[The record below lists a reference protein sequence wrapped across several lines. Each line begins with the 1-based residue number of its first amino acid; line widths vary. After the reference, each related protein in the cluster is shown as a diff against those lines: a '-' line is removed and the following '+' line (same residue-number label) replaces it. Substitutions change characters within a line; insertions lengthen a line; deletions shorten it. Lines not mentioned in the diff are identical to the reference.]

1 MTGNNPYH
9 QAVLLSEAVEALNIM
24 PNGIY
29 VDATFGGGSH
39 SRAILAALQEGG
51 KLFAF
56 DQDEDAQQ
64 NIPAHDARFVFVAQN
79 FKHLKRFLRLHGVSR
94 VNGIL
99 ADLGVSW
106 HQFNTPGRGFSIR
119 FNSEQ
124 LDMRMSTEV
133 TQTAGEIINRYSVA
147 QLTEMFGNYG
157 DLPNARKIA
166 EAIAAAR
173 QKHPIETVQQLK
185 GITAPFAIGKLPQF
199 YARVFQA
206 VRMEVNREEEALEQ
220 LLQQSA
226 QVLEKG
232 GRLVVIAYHSV
243 EDRMVKNFIKTGNT
257 TGLEEKDIFGNSE
270 KPFKAVNKKVITP
283 SQTEIK
289 ENPKAAS
296 AKMRIAEKL

>member
-1 MTGNNPYH
+1 MTGNNLYH
-9 QAVLLSEAVEALNIM
+9 QAVLLTEAVEALNIT
-24 PNGIY
+24 PNGVY

-39 SRAILAALQEGG
+39 TRAILAALGANG
-51 KLFAF
+51 RLFAF

-64 NIPAHDARFVFVAQN
+64 NIPASDSRFVFIAQN
-79 FKHLKRFLRLHGVSR
+79 FKHLRRFLRMHGVSR

-119 FNSEQ
+119 FGSEQ
-124 LDMRMSTEV
+124 LDMRMSAEAP
-133 TQTAGEIINRYSVA
+133 QTAFEVLNHYPVIR
-147 QLTEMFGNYG
+147 LTEMLKNYG

-185 GITAPFAIGKLPQF
+185 GVTAPFAIGKLPQF

-206 VRMEVNREEEALEQ
+206 VRMEVNQEAEALEQ
-220 LLQQSA
+220 LLQQSE

-232 GRLVVIAYHSV
+232 GRLVIIAYHSV
-243 EDRMVKNFIKTGNT
+243 EDRMVKNFIKTGNSN
-257 TGLEEKDIFGNSE
+257 GIEQKDLYGNSQ
-270 KPFKAVNKKVITP
+270 KPFKAINKKVITP
-283 SQTEIK
+283 TTEEIK
-289 ENPKAAS
+289 DNPKAAS
-296 AKMRIAEKL
+296 AKMRIAEKI